1 VRETGASYTHPLLIL
16 CVLPGALMQSRCGFV
31 ASRRIGN
38 AVRRNRARRRMR
50 EVVRQYWDL
59 VEPGWDVVWIARPA
73 LDAARFEQLQVA
85 CASLL
90 SQARILRAEA
100 S

>member
-1 VRETGASYTHPLLIL
+1 
-16 CVLPGALMQSRCGFV
+16 
-31 ASRRIGN
+31 
-38 AVRRNRARRRMR
+38 
-50 EVVRQYWDL
+50 VRQYWDL

>member
-1 VRETGASYTHPLLIL
+1 
-16 CVLPGALMQSRCGFV
+16 
-31 ASRRIGN
+31 
-38 AVRRNRARRRMR
+38 MR